1 MKETVAPGFS
11 LTPLQAAGLLQID
24 EKTLRKFTT
33 AGEIPHR
40 RIGKVVRYSPVV
52 LTAWLAGRDLRG
64 FAGEDQSSIETRTL
78 NSIHTEA

>member
-1 MKETVAPGFS
+1 MKETTAPAFS

-24 EKTLRKFTT
+24 EKTLRKFTK

-52 LTAWLAGRDLRG
+52 LTTWLAGRDLRG
-64 FAGEDQSSIETRTL
+64 VAGEDLRNMDTE
-78 NSIHTEA
+78 NSPRNESEA

>member
-1 MKETVAPGFS
+1 MKEITSSGFS
-11 LTPLQAAGLLQID
+11 LTPLQTAGLLQID

-52 LTAWLAGRDLRG
+52 LTAWLGGRDLRS
-64 FAGEDQSSIETRTL
+64 FPGEDLRSMEAVTS
-78 NSIHTEA
+78 NSIKTEA